1 MDNKT
6 HTITIKYGWREE
18 MLSLI
23 LLLEAGNSEGKRE
36 ARERLLEL
44 ADQLD
49 KHNDIINNQNK

>member
-1 MDNKT
+1 
-6 HTITIKYGWREE
+6 EE

-49 KHNDIINNQNK
+49 KYNDINKNQKR